1 MGFDDLEDAAAQQ
14 DADDADNADDAGE
27 AKSKPMPD
35 TNQTDRQ
42 QSEPST
48 ENDGNDWKRRP
59 AFPYDDASQEAI
71 YPRSDT
77 WDEFE
82 DILDFEVK
90 RELRDAGLRDIPKRE
105 YHEALL
111 KLAMENPDRL
121 AELVIDGRKS

>member
-1 MGFDDLEDAAAQQ
+1 MGFDDLEDAAAEQ
-14 DADDADNADDAGE
+14 DGDNADTADDVVE
-27 AKSKPMPD
+27 AESRAMPD
-35 TNQTDRQ
+35 TTQADRR
-42 QSEPST
+42 QSEQST
-48 ENDGNDWKRRP
+48 DNSDDWKRRP

-82 DILDFEVK
+82 DTLDFEVK

-111 KLAMENPDRL
+111 KLAMEHPQRL
-121 AELVIDGRKS
+121 AELVKNGRKK

>member
-14 DADDADNADDAGE
+14 DADDADDAGE
-27 AKSKPMPD
+27 TKSKPMPD

>member
-14 DADDADNADDAGE
+14 DADDADDAGE

-48 ENDGNDWKRRP
+48 ENDGNNWKRRP

-71 YPRSDT
+71 YPKSDT

-82 DILDFEVK
+82 DTLDFEVK

-121 AELVIDGRKS
+121 AELVIDSRKS

>member
-1 MGFDDLEDAAAQQ
+1 MGFDDLEDAAAEQ
-14 DADDADNADDAGE
+14 DGDNTNTADDAVE
-27 AKSKPMPD
+27 TESMPD
-35 TNQTDRQ
+35 TTQTDSR
-42 QSEPST
+42 QSEHST
-48 ENDGNDWKRRP
+48 DDSNDWKRRP

-82 DILDFEVK
+82 DTLDFEVK

-111 KLAMENPDRL
+111 KLAMEHPQRL
-121 AELVIDGRKS
+121 AELVKNGRKE

>member
-1 MGFDDLEDAAAQQ
+1 MGFDDLEDAAAEQ
-14 DADDADNADDAGE
+14 DGDNADTADDAVE
-27 AKSKPMPD
+27 AESRAMPD
-35 TNQTDRQ
+35 TTQTDRR
-42 QSEPST
+42 QSEQST
-48 ENDGNDWKRRP
+48 DNSDDWKRRP

-82 DILDFEVK
+82 DMLDFEVK

-111 KLAMENPDRL
+111 KLAMEHPQRL
-121 AELVIDGRKS
+121 AELVKNGRKK

>member
-1 MGFDDLEDAAAQQ
+1 MGFDDLEDAAAEQ
-14 DADDADNADDAGE
+14 DAEDDDDE
-27 AKSKPMPD
+27 TETETKSMPD
-35 TNQTDRQ
+35 TTQTDRRQ
-42 QSEPST
+42 PEQST
-48 ENDGNDWKRRP
+48 ETSEDWKRRP

-82 DILDFEVK
+82 DTLDFEVK

-111 KLAMENPDRL
+111 ELAMENPERL
-121 AELVIDGRKS
+121 AELVKEGRKE